1 MSNNQ
6 NIYSFQEWKEFSME
20 KPDETIFV
28 SLQNVINNSDL
39 DGNLKHKKENVY
51 KVFSLLITHNYGYL
65 IYELTHFLYYLNRIN
80 IPFYE
85 VMILKPFSLKQKILI
100 YKENINGNQ
109 IEFLING
116 KQFNISFKRLD
127 VLLVTLDFIE
137 EYIGI
142 KALLSICNQLE
153 KLENDNN
160 LKLLSNRISKIIYEF
175 MKDKLPSAHTQN
187 YGQLI
192 SDELIIFKNERFD
205 ALNSDD
211 VDDDFILNFWIRVNT
226 VYENISLKTFRTAF
240 GLCLKYKHAMD
251 ISKILNINNSVD
263 GNNIEQWYEEKFY
276 GDTDEDK
283 SPWDNS
289 YSKFETLADKIF
301 EDDEKLKDG
310 ISFFEKLQEQN
321 INLIKKNEIEELR
334 IFSFYPDFVKKI
346 PLSFIRDITF
356 SNLQNKLIESERR
369 GKCQKYKE
377 KLLDFN
383 NSNHYDVFLKQNDK
397 LTKNL
402 LVVKKV
408 IFSFLWENNSI
419 FCLELINYY
428 LTESEKENFKRFI
441 SEYEETNSENLIGIL
456 TNFKSMITNL
466 DDGLF
471 VEFEDLRKQINEF
484 KILRKSFRRKGLF
497 DTNTEKKMN
506 EVFYKSYNLMCVFKK
521 TIFDFRYGLKTISNL
536 DNQFNL
542 DFDIFSKNLLLI
554 HGAK

>member
-1 MSNNQ
+1 
-6 NIYSFQEWKEFSME
+6 ME

>member
-1 MSNNQ
+1 
-6 NIYSFQEWKEFSME
+6 ME

-65 IYELTHFLYYLNRIN
+65 IYELMHFLYYLNRIN

-109 IEFLING
+109 IEFLISG

-226 VYENISLKTFRTAF
+226 VHENISLKTFRAAF

-289 YSKFETLADKIF
+289 YSKFETVADKIF
-301 EDDEKLKDG
+301 EDDEILKDG

-321 INLIKKNEIEELR
+321 INLIKKNEIEELK

-428 LTESEKENFKRFI
+428 LTETEKENFKRFI

-471 VEFEDLRKQINEF
+471 VEFEDLRKQIDEF